1 MTTPHTHTLVSLTAT
16 MAVTLALAACA
27 PGRSVPS
34 IDRPIALDGRLLTVG
49 FDNDGREHVH
59 VYLVDA
65 RQGQWLLG
73 RVDPWSQGTLR
84 IPAAAL
90 VGSNGFVRLAVV
102 PGERMTPQA
111 VRSPRATF
119 TVAQPVSAILTQR
132 YMFAQGQLTPLPFR
146 RAGVDVAR
154 Q

>member
-1 MTTPHTHTLVSLTAT
+1 MRRRARPFPFTEADMTTRHTHALVSLTAI

-27 PGRSVPS
+27 PGRSVPAM
-34 IDRPIALDGRLLTVG
+34 DRTIAMDGRLLTAACN
-49 FDNDGREHVH
+49 NDGRAPVH
-59 VYLVDA
+59 VYLA
-65 RQGQWLLG
+65 EGRQGQWLRG

-111 VRSPRATF
+111 VRSARASF
-119 TVAQPVSAILTQR
+119 TVAQPVSA
-132 YMFAQGQLTPLPFR
+132 
-146 RAGVDVAR
+146 
-154 Q
+154 